1 MMSKEMREFSLF
13 HNLQLIDTHPRFREL
28 LAGNTPRS
36 KYFCGD
42 INSHPTRREM
52 PRSRPSWPRSSNRI
66 EEGSLDLSPD
76 QSLAPRQ
83 CTA

>member
-1 MMSKEMREFSLF
+1 MSKEMREFSLF

-42 INSHPTRREM
+42 INSHPHPAGNAEIAALVAEVFE
-52 PRSRPSWPRSSNRI
+52 PH
-66 EEGSLDLSPD
+66 
-76 QSLAPRQ
+76 
-83 CTA
+83 